1 MEVKLVLNT
10 EAAAG
15 SAPGT
20 EFVPDGWPARGV
32 SPGGDNGTVSPMQLL
47 LISFAG
53 SSGLTVNSFL
63 HNFGQTVSGMEVVA
77 SGKMNEK
84 PPKSFTRIGLTFK
97 ITSADATEDDIATA
111 IGLAKKKYC
120 PVWATLSRNIEVET
134 EFILNRP

>member
-10 EAAAG
+10 ETAAG

-20 EFVPDGWPARGV
+20 EFVPDGWPARGI
-32 SPGGDNGTVSPMQLL
+32 SPSGTNGTVSPMQLL

-53 SSGLTVNSFL
+53 CSGLTVNSFL
-63 HNFGQTVSGMEVVA
+63 HNFGRTVSGMEVVA
-77 SGKMNEK
+77 SGETNQK
-84 PPKSFTRIGLTFK
+84 PPKSFSSIMLTFK
-97 ITSADATEDDIATA
+97 VTSADATEDDITTA

-134 EFILNRP
+134 EFELSRP